1 MHLISFSPLHLPLEQ
16 FEKYYPRQYKEPTP
30 APWAVARHLL
40 PALARMGFPRAAGQL
55 KRVSLLAL
63 AF

>member
-1 MHLISFSPLHLPLEQ
+1 MHLISFFPPLHLPLEQ

-30 APWAVARHLL
+30 AARLVARHLS
-40 PALARMGFPRAAGQL
+40 PALARMGFPRAGQL
-55 KRVSLLAL
+55 KRVTLLAL